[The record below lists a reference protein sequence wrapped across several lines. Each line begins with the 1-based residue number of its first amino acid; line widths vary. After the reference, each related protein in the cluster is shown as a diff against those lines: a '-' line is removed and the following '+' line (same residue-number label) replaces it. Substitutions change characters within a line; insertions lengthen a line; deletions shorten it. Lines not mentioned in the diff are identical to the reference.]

1 MSSSQAV
8 LHATFAPQD
17 TPGLFAI
24 AAEAGYDG
32 VEAEA
37 PRGPSR
43 GADPV
48 KWPSASEMREAL
60 IAVQEL
66 RRRTGVRTDTVTAG
80 GFWCLLDKDHPDRVA
95 GEVAFFSGLL
105 PLLAELCEARV
116 VTVNL
121 AGPLVAP
128 GAAYRELDRN
138 GSAIATGVHVQR
150 AADALRRIGDV
161 AQRCGMKIGV
171 EMHGCSIAD
180 CAAATRK
187 LMDLAAHPAVGVTWD
202 VGNVFTM
209 GRAEPWEQHLKLF
222 GPHIVNVHLKNAAY
236 GAWKWKRSPLGA
248 GAIQD
253 FPAQIR
259 ALLATGYQGAFAVE
273 APGLREK
280 QLETARMDLAFLK
293 DVLKD

>member
-1 MSSSQAV
+1 MTRPLAV

-32 VEAEA
+32 VESEV

-48 KWPSASEMREAL
+48 KWPSASEIREAL
-60 IAVQEL
+60 VAVQDL
-66 RRRTGVRTDTVTAG
+66 RRRTGLRTDTFTAG

-95 GEVAFFSGLL
+95 GEIAFFTDAI
-105 PLLAELCEARV
+105 PLMAELCEARV

-121 AGPLVAP
+121 AGALVAP
-128 GAAYRELDRN
+128 GAAYMELDRN
-138 GSAIATGVHVQR
+138 GSAIATDVHFQR
-150 AADALRRIGDV
+150 AADALRLIGEV
-161 AQRCGMKIGV
+161 ARRCGMKIGV

-180 CAAATRK
+180 CAAAIKR

-222 GPHIVNVHLKNAAY
+222 GPHIINVHLKNAAY
-236 GAWKWKRSPLGA
+236 GAWKWKRSPLGV

-253 FPAQIR
+253 FPAQVR

-293 DVLKD
+293 DILKG